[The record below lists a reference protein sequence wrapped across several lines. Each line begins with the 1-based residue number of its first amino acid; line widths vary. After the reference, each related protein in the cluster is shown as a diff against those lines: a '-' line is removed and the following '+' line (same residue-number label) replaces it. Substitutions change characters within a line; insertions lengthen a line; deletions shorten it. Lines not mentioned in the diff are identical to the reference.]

1 MDGGTPTKDPPK
13 RGPLIAAR
21 AGSGSR
27 GGRPPDAH
35 HGEPTT
41 TDRERGPLPGAGDKQ
56 VARPR
61 SAFRA
66 GGRAQGHF
74 REVAARPGAR
84 IGCRF
89 LI

>member
-1 MDGGTPTKDPPK
+1 MDGETPTKDPPK

-21 AGSGSR
+21 AGSGAVAVV
-27 GGRPPDAH
+27 PPDAR

-41 TDRERGPLPGAGDKQ
+41 TDRERGPLPGAGNKQ

-74 REVAARPGAR
+74 RKVAARPGAR
-84 IGCRF
+84 NGCRF